1 MAETHFHT
9 ILVIGEEPEKTIAK
23 YSSVTEVEKHLKIK
37 RDDAPKLLNKHIKA
51 IKSFLDSDKI
61 KLTSRQK
68 DYFKE
73 AYLSLKDMD
82 EFDYFLEITKGCTYD
97 EETGDAYTTENPDA
111 MYQMYYIGDKCPFAE
126 PFILNDGTT
135 SYSTKVQDIDWSKM
149 HMSVAKMELCKRV
162 WALIVDE
169 DTPTN
174 EREEELVKNWEK
186 NKAYFSNFTDCDE
199 YVKHTCSFWHYGVT
213 DGKKFSE
220 VDYTISDKEWVATF
234 YDKFVKDLAPEI
246 LLTVCEVR
254 KLDD

>member
-126 PFILNDGTT
+126 PFIL
-135 SYSTKVQDIDWSKM
+135 M
-149 HMSVAKMELCKRV
+149 MEQH
-162 WALIVDE
+162 LIV
-169 DTPTN
+169 
-174 EREEELVKNWEK
+174 LKYKILIGVK
-186 NKAYFSNFTDCDE
+186 C
-199 YVKHTCSFWHYGVT
+199 
-213 DGKKFSE
+213 
-220 VDYTISDKEWVATF
+220 I
-234 YDKFVKDLAPEI
+234 
-246 LLTVCEVR
+246 
-254 KLDD
+254 